1 MGSRSFRVP
10 LASKHMETPAD
21 QRLLEL
27 LDKWL
32 KSLDLHIKYAS
43 LDDESYWK
51 VQPWAE
57 HQRPNLWIINLAKQK
72 AVALRKQVQERIKAG
87 DAQFS
92 DALEQMTFLA
102 NLVGSERI
110 ERFIPMAEAEREIP
124 LPHKPPAPRS
134 AAADRAPN
142 TGDTAT
148 LEMPK
153 LLATRRQ
160 TAPPPATATVAR
172 SERKSAAPKPATK
185 APAKPAPQ
193 PKSAAK
199 PMPDEARDKVMEDAA
214 RLMKWGRKWYE
225 IAELIARMADRPS
238 LPEVRRIIK
247 DNKAAIDK
255 LSGRS

>member
-1 MGSRSFRVP
+1 MGSGSFRVP
-10 LASKHMETPAD
+10 VASKHMETPAD

-72 AVALRKQVQERIKAG
+72 AVALRKQVQERIKSG
-87 DAQFS
+87 DSQFS
-92 DALEQMTFLA
+92 DALEQMSFLA
-102 NLVGSERI
+102 NLVGSEHI

-124 LPHKPPAPRS
+124 LPRKAPAPRT
-134 AAADRAPN
+134 AAADRPPN

-160 TAPPPATATVAR
+160 TPPPLATATVAR
-172 SERKSAAPKPATK
+172 SERKSAAQKPAAK

-193 PKSAAK
+193 PKSGSK
-199 PMPDEARDKVMEDAA
+199 TVSDEARDQVIEDAA

-238 LPEVRRIIK
+238 LPDVRRIIK

-255 LSGRS
+255 MSGRS

>member
-1 MGSRSFRVP
+1 
-10 LASKHMETPAD
+10 METPAD
-21 QRLLEL
+21 QRLLEM

-43 LDDESYWK
+43 LDDASYWK
-51 VQPWAE
+51 VQPWVE

-72 AVALRKQVQERIKAG
+72 AVALRKLVQERIKSG

-102 NLVGSERI
+102 NLVGSEHI
-110 ERFIPMAEAEREIP
+110 ERFIPMAEVEREVPLPPASRAPRAAAERA
-124 LPHKPPAPRS
+124 PAP
-134 AAADRAPN
+134 
-142 TGDTAT
+142 GDTAT

-153 LLATRRQ
+153 LLATRQ
-160 TAPPPATATVAR
+160 QAPPSASPTVAR
-172 SERKSAAPKPATK
+172 SERKNAAPKPAAK
-185 APAKPAPQ
+185 APAKPVSDA
-193 PKSAAK
+193 
-199 PMPDEARDKVMEDAA
+199 ARDKVIEDAA

-247 DNKAAIDK
+247 DNKAVIDK
-255 LSGRS
+255 MAGRD

>member
-1 MGSRSFRVP
+1 
-10 LASKHMETPAD
+10 METPAD
-21 QRLLEL
+21 QRLLEM

-43 LDDESYWK
+43 LDDASYWK
-51 VQPWAE
+51 VQPWVE

-92 DALEQMTFLA
+92 DALEQMIFLA
-102 NLVGSERI
+102 NLVGSEHI
-110 ERFIPMAEAEREIP
+110 ERFIPMAEVEREIA
-124 LPHKPPAPRS
+124 LARASQAPRS
-134 AAADRAPN
+134 ASAERAPGV
-142 TGDTAT
+142 GDTAT

-153 LLATRRQ
+153 LLATRAMA
-160 TAPPPATATVAR
+160 APPPTPATVAR
-172 SERKSAAPKPATK
+172 TERKSAAPKPAP
-185 APAKPAPQ
+185 PAKPAP
-193 PKSAAK
+193 KAAAK
-199 PMPDEARDKVMEDAA
+199 PAATLKLGAKPVSDEARDQVIDDAA

-238 LPEVRRIIK
+238 LPDVRRIIK

-255 LSGRS
+255 MAGRD

>member
-1 MGSRSFRVP
+1 MGSGSFRVP

-87 DAQFS
+87 DSQFS

-102 NLVGSERI
+102 NLVGSEHI

-124 LPHKPPAPRS
+124 LPRKAQAARS
-134 AAADRAPN
+134 ASADRAPN

-148 LEMPK
+148 LEMPE

-160 TAPPPATATVAR
+160 TPPPLATLNVAR
-172 SERKSAAPKPATK
+172 SERKSK

-193 PKSAAK
+193 PKSGAK
-199 PMPDEARDKVMEDAA
+199 SVSEEARDKVIEDAA

-238 LPEVRRIIK
+238 LPDVRRIIK
-247 DNKAAIDK
+247 DNKAAIEK
-255 LSGRS
+255 IAGRD

>member
-1 MGSRSFRVP
+1 
-10 LASKHMETPAD
+10 METPAD
-21 QRLLEL
+21 QRLLEM

-43 LDDESYWK
+43 LDDASYWK

-72 AVALRKQVQERIKAG
+72 AVGLRKLVQERIKAG

-92 DALEQMTFLA
+92 DALELMAFLA
-102 NLVGSERI
+102 NLVGSEHI
-110 ERFIPMAEAEREIP
+110 ERFIPMAEAEREVA
-124 LPHKPPAPRS
+124 LPRKAQAPKS
-134 AAADRAPN
+134 EAAERAPN
-142 TGDTAT
+142 PGDTAT

-153 LLATRRQ
+153 LLATRAM
-160 TAPPPATATVAR
+160 TPPPLATLNVAR
-172 SERKSAAPKPATK
+172 TERKTAAPKPA
-185 APAKPAPQ
+185 
-193 PKSAAK
+193 PKSAPKVPPKAAAQPKTGPK
-199 PMPDEARDKVMEDAA
+199 PVSDEARDKVIEDAA

-238 LPEVRRIIK
+238 LPDVRRIIK

-255 LSGRS
+255 MSGRD